1 MVACAPQP
9 TKQGAQMSDVI
20 TFTRDDGIERW
31 IDDLGDKVSGT
42 ALAEL
47 RAISKGIVDSLKG
60 SEPSGASWKTETIWS
75 RAQKKLMDVGT
86 STGTREALEWPVK
99 TGRSRAAWRAELRVQ
114 GDDLETIVTNPLRY
128 AWMVNARHDQSNTN
142 SATRLVRSP
151 MRKAGNK
158 FAEDFADLFAESVK

>member
-1 MVACAPQP
+1 
-9 TKQGAQMSDVI
+9 MSDQI

-60 SEPSGASWKTETIWS
+60 SEPRGASWKVETIYS
-75 RAQKKLMDVGT
+75 RAQKKLVNVGV
-86 STGTREALEWPVK
+86 STGTRGDLQWPVK

-114 GDDLETIVTNPLRY
+114 GDNLETIVTNPLRY